1 MAETSVKDKVSAEEW
16 QTRVELA
23 ACYRLVDLYGMSDLT
38 GTHISARVSREDYD
52 EDGGGEGDA
61 FLLNP
66 YGTFF
71 DEMTAS
77 CLIKVDIDG
86 NVLSTSDSKVN
97 QAGYVIH
104 SAVHAA
110 REDVQCVLHTHTRAG
125 VGVSAQADGL
135 LALSQHSMQFHDRV
149 AYHEYEGVAVNLDE
163 RERLVEDLGD
173 RKAMILKNHGLLTA
187 GISIADAF
195 WLMFRLEKSCQIQVD
210 AMAGGADLNVLSSN
224 VAGSTSQFMEDRG
237 TFLPDLAW
245 PGLLRKLDRENP
257 GFRE

>member
-1 MAETSVKDKVSAEEW
+1 MARKSVKDKVSAEEW
-16 QTRVELA
+16 ETRVELA

-86 NVLSTSDSKVN
+86 NVLSATDNKVN

-125 VGVSAQADGL
+125 VGVSAQAGGL
-135 LALSQHSMQFHDRV
+135 LALSQHAMQFHDRI
-149 AYHEYEGVAVNLDE
+149 AYHEYEGVAVDLDE

-210 AMAGGADLNVLSSN
+210 AMAGGADLTVLSSN